1 MRLANVAGHH
11 ADAGRERLVP
21 DPGLLHGGAQ
31 ALQPVLGVGRPY
43 QAVHDQAT
51 LQAQQFAQHEAAHEP
66 GRPGQQHLPH
76 LRDRHRR
83 GRPAVTDGAA
93 NERAQAVQVA
103 LTLRRQRA
111 GQRRYSPVGCGDVRH
126 ARSDLIRRRSETGL
140 LDDLATLVKAAYEFA
155 VETAKLV
162 YDVVV
167 IKVRVSANEV
177 ALPFVTSMQM
187 RDDGCVHDRVRRRE
201 TVRALISSGVVQHR
215 RVEWNQFGGT

>member
-1 MRLANVAGHH
+1 MMLDAVPGELFGEIAEVLREHPHGGGVEQVLEAGVQAQPQHVAHADRVDRADRGVGGGEAHLGREVMDRVDAPGQVVERSLPQAQMRLANVAGHH

-43 QAVHDQAT
+43 QAVHDQVT
-51 LQAQQFAQHEAAHEP
+51 VHAQEFAQHEAAHEP

-103 LTLRRQRA
+103 LTLRRQRS
-111 GQRRYSPVGCGDVRH
+111 GKRRYAPVGCGRCVRH
-126 ARSDLIRRRSETGL
+126 RQG
-140 LDDLATLVKAAYEFA
+140 
-155 VETAKLV
+155 
-162 YDVVV
+162 
-167 IKVRVSANEV
+167 
-177 ALPFVTSMQM
+177 
-187 RDDGCVHDRVRRRE
+187 
-201 TVRALISSGVVQHR
+201 
-215 RVEWNQFGGT
+215 